1 MFRRKDRVK
10 TVPAF
15 SYEALGEQTVLSLRE
30 GATRI
35 PVPEWARGMP
45 QSSSALA
52 SLEALHEGVRFE
64 DDAIVLEP
72 SAVAAIDSASA
83 EMLGLPPPTRLALDL
98 RPVGRIDEDNFHI
111 SVRWVQP
118 GGFAVRTERNGAL
131 LRSEAGMR
139 RVPDPVWSLFEAA
152 SALSRP
158 LEREGRFQALARLQA
173 VWPEDPGVAVA
184 SEPYLQDLRVH
195 YASAMSLRIKT
206 LTPDKTEF
214 EPLLFSPGSPEAD
227 SETETVDEADA
238 VLSHASQRLFAEDRF
253 LREADARPVYVL
265 RNGEYVFVD
274 PALRAALG
282 VVRSVH
288 DAPEEER
295 RRFVL
300 NPRKVLRER
309 LGDQLAESIGL
320 ERVFV
325 ETEQFSERVSGVDV
339 WRPPVLPW
347 LAPPGGSGWLPERF
361 GLRIGE
367 EYYTVTPDH
376 VPALIERVEEASGRD
391 EPDVDVTDLLS
402 PASDE
407 AGNDEIRLPITDQS
421 TASIEA
427 LRPFAI
433 SHGGDEAG
441 SDAPRSASEIYGGKL
456 FLVVRDNFEEV
467 EYESPEPST
476 SVDLVPVEPSE
487 LLRST
492 LKPHQRAG
500 LDWLVASHRSGLPG
514 VLLADDMGLGKTLQ
528 AIAFMAWRR
537 EQVQAGKLDHAPAL
551 IVAPTGLLGTWRQEI
566 ERHLHEPA
574 LGTLV
579 PAFGNGLRQLR
590 EEDGFS
596 QRDIDSGRAAL
607 SSEAW
612 RDAGVVLT
620 TYETMRDYHFS
631 FARTRFGLVI
641 LDEVQKLKNPASQ
654 VSRAALSLN
663 AEFTVGM
670 TGTPVENRLQ
680 DLWSVMNA
688 IAPGVLG
695 SSREFERRHAAS
707 DRQALAALKSRLSDP
722 QNGVPPLLMRRMKSD
737 ILDGLPRKHVHPFR
751 LEMPA
756 VQANAYR
763 DVVVRAA
770 AAAAGGT
777 LGKGGMLSALAD
789 MRGISLHPIDPRN
802 APADLTAYA
811 SDSARLMRALEILE
825 EVAGKREKALIFVE
839 DLAMQERLAALIQSR
854 FQLRRTPSR
863 INGRVPGPRR
873 QEIVNEFQARPGEFD
888 VLILSPRAGG
898 VGLTITAA
906 NHVIHLSRWWNP
918 AVEDQ
923 ATDRVFRIGQ
933 EREVHVYLPL
943 AVHPDPAIGP
953 SSFDLRLD
961 ALIERKRALTRD
973 LFMPPE
979 AGDADL
985 NKLFREVSL
994 ASESRGEEDVHES
1007 SASDPMAVETPSTDD
1022 TEASD
1027 LDVAT
1032 PDEAAISEVLPPVV
1046 AIASALQTPG
1056 IRYWRLK
1063 AGDNRPTGEIM
1074 TAFIG
1079 STLAHVAIRD
1089 PYCLCTKWSRAAQV
1103 RFLRE
1108 LADSARLIEG
1118 ITIEYAP
1125 EIDGDLDEG
1134 VRRKEVG
1141 GLMVRNFPKGV
1152 PSLSL
1157 ARRAKRG
1164 PDDDFHD
1171 RFVDIDVRG
1180 SDGDLQRHSI
1190 TIGRGLQALFEDS
1203 WQCTVTYVPPSAA

>member
-1 MFRRKDRVK
+1 MFRRKDRVRS
-10 TVPAF
+10 VPAF
-15 SYEALGEQTVLSLRE
+15 EYEPSGEQTVLTLRD
-30 GATRI
+30 GLSRI
-35 PVPEWARGMP
+35 PLSEWVRRLP

-52 SLEALHEGVRFE
+52 SLEALEEGVRLGE
-64 DDAIVLEP
+64 EEVVLEP

-98 RPVGRIDEDNFHI
+98 RPVGRIDEDDFHI

-131 LRSEAGMR
+131 LRSEAGLR
-139 RVPDPVWSLFEAA
+139 RVPEPIWSLFEAA

-158 LEREGRFQALARLQA
+158 LERERRFQALAGLQA
-173 VWPEDPGVAVA
+173 VWPPDPSVAVT
-184 SEPYLQDLRVH
+184 SESYLQDLRVH
-195 YASAMSLRIKT
+195 YASAMSLRIRT

-214 EPLLFSPGSPEAD
+214 EPLLFSPASPEAE
-227 SETETVDEADA
+227 SVTVDEADA
-238 VLSHASQRLFAEDRF
+238 VLSHASQKLFAEDRF
-253 LREADARPVYVL
+253 LREPDARSVYVL
-265 RNGEYVFVD
+265 RNGEYIFVD
-274 PALRAALG
+274 PALRPALG
-282 VVRSVH
+282 VVRAVH
-288 DAPEEER
+288 DGPEEER

-309 LGDQLAESIGL
+309 LGDEVAEKIGL
-320 ERVFV
+320 ERVFI

-361 GLRIGE
+361 GLRIGDD
-367 EYYTVTPDH
+367 YYTVTPDH
-376 VPALIERVEEASGRD
+376 VPALIERVEEASERD

-407 AGNDEIRLPITDQS
+407 ASDENVRLPITDQS
-421 TASIEA
+421 IASLDA

-433 SHGGDEAG
+433 AADSDEVGGD
-441 SDAPRSASEIYGGKL
+441 APQTASEIYGGKL

-467 EYESPEPST
+467 EYESPEPMAL
-476 SVDLVPVEPSE
+476 VDLAPVEPPA

-492 LKPHQRAG
+492 LKPHQRTG
-500 LDWLVASHRSGLPG
+500 LDWLVAAHRSGLPG

-528 AIAFMAWRR
+528 AIAFMAWRG

-566 ERHLHEPA
+566 ERHLHDPA
-574 LGTLV
+574 LGPLV
-579 PAFGNGLRQLR
+579 PAFGSALRQLR
-590 EEDGFS
+590 EDDGFS

-631 FARTRFGLVI
+631 FARTRFGLI
-641 LDEVQKLKNPASQ
+641 IFDEVQKLKNPASQ
-654 VSRAALSLN
+654 VTRASLSLN

-707 DRQALAALKSRLSDP
+707 DHQALAALKSRLSDP

-737 ILDGLPRKHVHPFR
+737 VLEGLPRKHVHPFR

-789 MRGISLHPIDPRN
+789 MRGISLHPIDPRD
-802 APADLTAYA
+802 APADLAAYA

-825 EVAGKREKALIFVE
+825 DVAGKHEKALIFVE

-933 EREVHVYLPL
+933 QREVHVHLPL
-943 AVHPDPAIGP
+943 AVHPDPAIAP

-961 ALIERKRALTRD
+961 ALIERKRSLTRD

-985 NKLFREVSL
+985 SELFREVSL
-994 ASESRGEEDVHES
+994 ASEGRGGKDVHEG
-1007 SASDPMAVETPSTDD
+1007 SASETLAAETLSAADNEVPGLDLGTVAEAV
-1022 TEASD
+1022 
-1027 LDVAT
+1027 
-1032 PDEAAISEVLPPVV
+1032 ISESLPPIL
-1046 AIASALQTPG
+1046 AIAPALQKQG

-1063 AGDNRPTGEIM
+1063 AGDDRPTQEIM
-1074 TAFIG
+1074 SAFVG

-1089 PYCLCTKWSRAAQV
+1089 PYCLCTKWSRGAQV

-1108 LADSARLIEG
+1108 LADSAGLIEG

-1125 EIDGDLDEG
+1125 EIDGDLDEV
-1134 VRRKEVG
+1134 VRRKEIG
-1141 GLMVRNFPKGV
+1141 SLMIRNFPKGV
-1152 PSLSL
+1152 PSFSL
-1157 ARRAKRG
+1157 TRRAKRG
-1164 PDDDFHD
+1164 ADDDFHD

-1190 TIGRGLQALFEDS
+1190 TIGRGVQALFEEN
-1203 WQCTVTYVPPSAA
+1203 WQCTVTYVPPSGE

>member
-1 MFRRKDRVK
+1 MFRRKDRIK
-10 TVPAF
+10 TLPAF
-15 SYEALGEQTVLSLRE
+15 AYEVSGEETVLTLRD
-30 GATRI
+30 GDSRI
-35 PVPEWARGMP
+35 PVSAWVARMP
-45 QSSSALA
+45 QASSALA
-52 SLEALHEGVRFE
+52 SLEALQKGVRFGDE
-64 DDAIVLEP
+64 EVVLEP
-72 SAVAAIDSASA
+72 GAVAAIDSASA
-83 EMLGLPPPTRLALDL
+83 DSLRLPPPTRLALDL
-98 RPVGRIDEDNFHI
+98 RPVGRIDEDDFHVA
-111 SVRWVQP
+111 VRWVQP

-131 LRSEAGMR
+131 LRSETGLR
-139 RVPDPVWSLFEAA
+139 RVPEPVWSLFEAA

-158 LEREGRFQALARLQA
+158 LNREDRFQALARLQGL
-173 VWPEDPGVAVA
+173 WPQDPAAAVA

-195 YASAMSLRIKT
+195 YASAMSLRIRT

-214 EPLLFSPGSPEAD
+214 EPLLFSPASTEAD
-227 SETETVDEADA
+227 TETLDEADA
-238 VLSHASQRLFAEDRF
+238 VLSQASQKLFAEDRF

-274 PALRAALG
+274 PALRPALG
-282 VVRSVH
+282 IVRSVH

-295 RRFVL
+295 RRLVL

-309 LGDQLAESIGL
+309 LGDEVAEKIGL

-367 EYYTVTPDH
+367 DYYTVTPDH

-402 PASDE
+402 PASDDV
-407 AGNDEIRLPITDQS
+407 AGEDIRLPITEQS
-421 TASIEA
+421 IASLEA

-433 SHGGDEAG
+433 SQNGDETGGDAVL
-441 SDAPRSASEIYGGKL
+441 SASEIYGGRL
-456 FLVVRDNFEEV
+456 FLVVHDNFEEV
-467 EYESPEPST
+467 EYESPEPRGP
-476 SVDLVPVEPSE
+476 VELAPVEPPA

-500 LDWLVASHRSGLPG
+500 LDWLVAAHRSGLPG

-537 EQVQAGKLDHAPAL
+537 QQVQAGELEPAPAL

-566 ERHLHEPA
+566 ERHLHDPA
-574 LGTLV
+574 LGPLV
-579 PAFGNGLRQLR
+579 PAFGSALRQLR
-590 EEDGFS
+590 EEDGFT

-631 FARTRFGLVI
+631 FARTRFGLMI
-641 LDEVQKLKNPASQ
+641 FDEVQKLKNPASQ

-695 SSREFERRHAAS
+695 SSREFERRHSAS
-707 DRQALAALKSRLSDP
+707 DRQALAVLKSRLSDP
-722 QNGVPPLLMRRMKSD
+722 QNGVPPLLMRRMKSE

-751 LEMPA
+751 LDMPA
-756 VQANAYR
+756 VQADAYR

-777 LGKGGMLSALAD
+777 LGKGGMLAALSD

-802 APADLTAYA
+802 APSDLAAYA
-811 SDSARLMRALEILE
+811 SDSARLTRALSILE
-825 EVAGKREKALIFVE
+825 EVAGKHEKALIFVE
-839 DLAMQERLAALIQSR
+839 DLAMQERLAALIQLR
-854 FQLRRTPSR
+854 FQLRRTPFR
-863 INGRVPGPRR
+863 INGQVPGPRR
-873 QEIVNEFQARPGEFD
+873 QEIVNEFQSRPGEFD

-933 EREVHVYLPL
+933 EREVHVHLPL

-985 NKLFREVSL
+985 DELFREVSL
-994 ASESRGEEDVHES
+994 ASEIRVDEVTQKGSAAEGPES
-1007 SASDPMAVETPSTDD
+1007 TAEFGKPVAAGDEPSA
-1022 TEASD
+1022 
-1027 LDVAT
+1027 AT
-1032 PDEAAISEVLPPVV
+1032 AEFPPPPVV
-1046 AIASALQTPG
+1046 TLAPALQDRG
-1056 IRYWRLK
+1056 IRYWRLE
-1063 AGDNRPTGEIM
+1063 AGDERPTREIM
-1074 TAFIG
+1074 AVFAG

-1089 PYCLCTKWSRAAQV
+1089 PYSLCTKWSRNAQV

-1108 LADSARLIEG
+1108 LAASARVIEG

-1125 EIDGDLDEG
+1125 DIDGDLDET
-1134 VRRKEVG
+1134 VRRREVG
-1141 GLMVRNFPKGV
+1141 NLMIRNFPKGV
-1152 PSLSL
+1152 PSFSL

-1171 RFVDIDVRG
+1171 RFVDIDMRG
-1180 SDGDLQRHSI
+1180 PDGDLQRHSI
-1190 TIGRGLQALFEDS
+1190 TIGKGLQALFEDG
-1203 WQCTVTYVPPSAA
+1203 WQCTVTYVPPRPA